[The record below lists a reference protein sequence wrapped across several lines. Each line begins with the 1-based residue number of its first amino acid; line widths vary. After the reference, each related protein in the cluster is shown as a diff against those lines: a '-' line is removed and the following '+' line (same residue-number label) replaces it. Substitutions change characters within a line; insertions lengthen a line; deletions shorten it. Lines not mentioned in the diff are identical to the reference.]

1 VLCETLQP
9 TRLLCESYLQILCY
23 VKHYNS
29 PCHVKVI
36 CSSCVMWSIVTHPVI
51 QHWLS
56 DIEIFATII
65 AALIHDYEHTGTTN
79 NFHIMTG
86 WVVMFHIVKVIC
98 SSCVMWSIVTH
109 PVIMWKLFVVP
120 VLCKTLQL
128 TLSLCE
134 SYL

>member
-1 VLCETLQP
+1 MSSIFPQFFYYIYFFIIYRRNSFFHWTNKMTSLLLHWLKFVSCNVSHNTGSTNNFHII
-9 TRLLCESYLQILCY
+9 TRWVVMFHIAQELQIAFN

-29 PCHVKVI
+29 PCH
-36 CSSCVMWSIVTHPVI
+36 
-51 QHWLS
+51 
-56 DIEIFATII
+56 
-65 AALIHDYEHTGTTN
+65 
-79 NFHIMTG
+79 
-86 WVVMFHIVKVIC
+86 VKVIC

-120 VLCKTLQL
+120 VLCETLQL